1 MRKILLVILLM
12 GFFIGRDALKG
23 NPKYEKV
30 KSFNSKQELVQV
42 GHINEFVLDQGHPF
56 KKPSAFGYAVIQ
68 QGKLKEFI
76 LDHGYPSKIRT
87 SQTLSK
93 FKIIREY

>member
-1 MRKILLVILLM
+1 MRKVLFVVILL
-12 GFFIGRDALKG
+12 GFCTGRDALKG
-23 NPKYEKV
+23 NPHHEKV

-56 KKPSAFGYAVIQ
+56 KKPSSFGYAVIQ

-76 LDHGYPSKIRT
+76 LDHGYPSKIKAI
-87 SQTLSK
+87 QTLSK

>member
-1 MRKILLVILLM
+1 MRKVLLVVILM
-12 GFFIGRDALKG
+12 GFCIGRDALIA
-23 NPKYEKV
+23 NPQHKNS

-76 LDHGYPSKIRT
+76 LDHGYPSKIKA

>member
-1 MRKILLVILLM
+1 MKKVLLVILLM
-12 GFFIGRDALKG
+12 GFFIGRDALRG
-23 NPKYEKV
+23 NPQHEKV

-68 QGKLKEFI
+68 QGKLEEFI

>member
-1 MRKILLVILLM
+1 MKKVIFAVVLIM
-12 GFFIGRDALKG
+12 FCTGRDALKAK
-23 NPKYEKV
+23 PLYENG

>member
-1 MRKILLVILLM
+1 MKKLLFVTILM
-12 GFFIGRDALKG
+12 GFFIGLDVLKANHQG
-23 NPKYEKV
+23 KNG
-30 KSFNSKQELVQV
+30 KSFNSKQDFFQV

-56 KKPSAFGYAVIQ
+56 KKPSVFGYAVIQ
-68 QGKLKEFI
+68 QGKLKDFI
-76 LDHGYPSKIRT
+76 LDHGYPSKIKA